1 MTASSSKIR
10 NLQVIGNPGAFFKIP
25 DSLRELEKNTSDC
38 KFHLNVLKIRL
49 SKGHLVYLMKKTIL
63 ISFVSLSAGISA
75 MAGSYVSYG
84 KAPKGPM
91 PLQVPSLCECFN
103 ANTANFSV
111 FGAAILPENVSPD
124 FDDSLG
130 GGLAMSYFFSEY
142 LGVEGSYSIFGTDS
156 AVHQLS
162 GSLILRFP
170 IRSLCLAPYVFTGGS
185 FHTDGVNQST
195 LHAGGGL
202 DYRFTNCVGIFA
214 DAQYNWAEDTSD
226 YTTVRT
232 GVRFGF

>member
-1 MTASSSKIR
+1 M
-10 NLQVIGNPGAFFKIP
+10 
-25 DSLRELEKNTSDC
+25 
-38 KFHLNVLKIRL
+38 
-49 SKGHLVYLMKKTIL
+49 
-63 ISFVSLSAGISA
+63 
-75 MAGSYVSYG
+75 
-84 KAPKGPM
+84 
-91 PLQVPSLCECFN
+91 
-103 ANTANFSV
+103 
-111 FGAAILPENVSPD
+111 
-124 FDDSLG
+124 
-130 GGLAMSYFFSEY
+130 
-142 LGVEGSYSIFGTDS
+142 EGSYSIFGTDS

-195 LHAGGGL
+195 LHLGGGL
-202 DYRFTNCVGIFA
+202 DYRFANCVGVFA